1 MIQYARYALIVIVL
15 IVVQATLIPFM
26 SLAGVTPDMLLI
38 FVVVF
43 ALREGQIP
51 GTAAGFVVGFVSDI
65 VTGDFLGLGALT
77 KTIAGFTAGY
87 FYNEINP
94 MQRLSSYIFLIVV
107 ATAGLVHNIVYFS
120 FLLQGFPVSVSE
132 IILKFMVGSMLYTVL
147 MSLVPYFY
155 FNSQSK
161 IIRT

>member
-15 IVVQATLIPFM
+15 LVVQATLIPFM
-26 SLAGVTPDMLLI
+26 SLAGVTPDLLLI

-51 GTAAGFVVGFVSDI
+51 GTAAGFLVGFVSDV

-94 MQRLSSYIFLIVV
+94 MQRLSSYIFLVVV
-107 ATAGLVHNIVYFS
+107 ATAALVHNIVYFS
-120 FLLQGFPVSVSE
+120 FLLQGFPVSVWE
-132 IILKFMVGSMLYTVL
+132 IILKFIVGSLVYTVL